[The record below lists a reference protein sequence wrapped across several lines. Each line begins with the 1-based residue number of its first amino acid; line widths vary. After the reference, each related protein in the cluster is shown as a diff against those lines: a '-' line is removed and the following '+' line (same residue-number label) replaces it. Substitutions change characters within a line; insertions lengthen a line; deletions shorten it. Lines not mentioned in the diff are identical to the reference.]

1 MRLSLR
7 TRVMGIPLV
16 LVAISVGLLIAGF
29 FWLVAGMWQAQL
41 HDLSIS
47 QESLANKGFKSLE
60 NQAITI
66 AAIASTVPGV
76 QEAYQLAR
84 EGKEAEGRKILRKGF
99 DRIHKEVT
107 RALGIKN
114 FKIHFHLPPAK
125 SFLRIWRQDG
135 KKDGGD
141 DISSFRKTV
150 LQVNR
155 SKKQVSGVEIGRG
168 GFAVRGIVPVTG
180 LDGEHYGSVEALLDL
195 NKIFDIS
202 KSLDSDNVAVYMLT
216 GELDIA
222 RKIKEKKPPQTGHM
236 ARIFSSSAE
245 KTDPFVD
252 EKLLEAAST
261 GLTTVVTE
269 KRLLTALPIHDFS
282 GEIKGVLV
290 FVRDASKLINNIT
303 RLKWGLIIGGIIL
316 LSALSLFLFLSTS
329 SITKRMNRTI
339 AVLGTGGADMLSAA
353 TEISSA
359 SNSLAEGASEQAA
372 ALEET
377 AASLEEMASMT
388 KQNALNAAEAE
399 TLVAEAGNSISGAD
413 SSMQRLTDSMD
424 DISNASEET
433 SKIIKVIDEI
443 AFQTN
448 LLALNAAVEAARAGE
463 AGAGFAVVAD
473 EVRNLA
479 LRAADAAGNTSELI
493 ETTLKKVEIGSEI
506 ALKTSTSFRQVSEA
520 TEKISNLISE
530 ISHASNEQAQG
541 IDQLNQAVIQIDS
554 VTQENTANAEES
566 ASASKE
572 LTALASRLNHVVE
585 DLASILSGKNQG
597 KNFPGKQNR
606 DAARRSLI

>member
-1 MRLSLR
+1 
-7 TRVMGIPLV
+7 
-16 LVAISVGLLIAGF
+16 
-29 FWLVAGMWQAQL
+29 MWQAQL

-47 QESLANKGFKSLE
+47 QEGLAKKGFISLE

-66 AAIASTVPGV
+66 AAMASTVPGV
-76 QEAYQLAR
+76 QEAYRLAR
-84 EGKEAEGRKILRKGF
+84 EGKEEEGRKTLRKAF
-99 DRIHKEVT
+99 DRIHEQVT
-107 RALGIKN
+107 QSLGVKD

-150 LQVNR
+150 LQVNQ

-168 GFAVRGIVPVTG
+168 GFAVRGIIPITG
-180 LDGEHYGSVEALLDL
+180 PNGEHYGSVEALLDL

-202 KSLDSDNVAVYMLT
+202 KSLDSDNVAVYMLA

-222 RKIKEKKPPQTGHM
+222 RKIKEKKPPEIGRM
-236 ARIFSSSAE
+236 VRIFSSSAE
-245 KTDPFVD
+245 NTDPFID
-252 EKLLEAAST
+252 EKILEVAST
-261 GLTTVVTE
+261 GLATAVVKE
-269 KRLLTALPIHDFS
+269 NLLNAMPIHDFS
-282 GEIKGVLV
+282 GHTKGVLV
-290 FVRDASKLINNIT
+290 FVRNAGKLIANIT

-316 LSALSLFLFLSTS
+316 LGALSLFLFLSTS

-339 AVLGTGGADMLSAA
+339 EILGTGSDNMLNAT

-359 SNSLAEGASEQAA
+359 SDSLAEGASEQAA

-377 AASLEEMASMT
+377 ASSLEEMASMT
-388 KQNALNAAEAE
+388 KQNALNAAQAE
-399 TLVAEAGNSISGAD
+399 KLMTEAGSTISGAD
-413 SSMQRLTDSMD
+413 SSMQHLIASMD
-424 DISNASEET
+424 DISSASKET
-433 SKIIKVIDEI
+433 SKIIKIIDEI

-479 LRAADAAGNTSELI
+479 LRAADAAGDTSGLI
-493 ETTLKKVEIGSEI
+493 ESTLKKVETGSEI
-506 ALKTSTSFRQVSEA
+506 AIKTSDIFGQVSKA

-530 ISHASNEQAQG
+530 ISHASKEQAQG
-541 IDQLNQAVIQIDS
+541 IDQLNHAVTQIDS
-554 VTQENTANAEES
+554 VTQQNTANAEAS
-566 ASASKE
+566 ASASKG
-572 LTALASRLNHVVE
+572 LNTLASQLNRVVE
-585 DLASILSGKNQG
+585 DLASLLSGEDNH
-597 KNFPGKQNR
+597 KQINTER
-606 DAARRSLI
+606 PFI

>member
-16 LVAISVGLLIAGF
+16 LVAISVSLLIAGF

-76 QEAYQLAR
+76 QEAYLLAR

-107 RALGIKN
+107 RALGIKS

-150 LQVNR
+150 LQVNQ

-168 GFAVRGIVPVTG
+168 GFAVRGIVPITG
-180 LDGEHYGSVEALLDL
+180 ADGEHYGSVEALLDL
-195 NKIFDIS
+195 NKIFELS

-216 GELDIA
+216 SELDIA
-222 RKIKEKKPPQTGHM
+222 RKIKEKKPLQIGNM
-236 ARIFSSSAE
+236 ARIYSSSAE
-245 KTDPFVD
+245 MTDPFVD
-252 EKLLEAAST
+252 EKLLRAASM
-261 GLTTVVTE
+261 GLTTVVAE
-269 KRLLTALPIHDFS
+269 NRLLTALPIHDFS

-290 FVRDASKLINNIT
+290 FVRDATKLIAKIT
-303 RLKWGLIIGGIIL
+303 RVKWGLVIGGVIL
-316 LSALSLFLFLSTS
+316 LSALSIFLFLSTS
-329 SITKRMNRTI
+329 SITKRMNKTI
-339 AVLGTGGADMLSAA
+339 AVLETGGADMLSAA

-359 SNSLAEGASEQAA
+359 SNSLAEGTSEQAA
-372 ALEET
+372 AFEET
-377 AASLEEMASMT
+377 AGSLEEMAAMT
-388 KQNALNAAEAE
+388 KQNALNAAQAE
-399 TLVAEAGNSISGAD
+399 TLMTETGNTIAGAD
-413 SSMQRLTDSMD
+413 SSMQRLTASMD
-424 DISNASEET
+424 DISKASEET
-433 SKIIKVIDEI
+433 SRIIKVIDEI

-479 LRAADAAGNTSELI
+479 LRAADAASDTSGLI
-493 ETTLKKVEIGSEI
+493 ESTLKKVETGSDI
-506 ALKTSTSFRQVSEA
+506 AMQTSASFRQVSKA
-520 TEKISNLISE
+520 TEKIGHLIGE
-530 ISHASNEQAQG
+530 ISHASTEQAQG
-541 IDQLNQAVIQIDS
+541 IDQLNQAVTEIDS
-554 VTQENTANAEES
+554 VTQQNTASAEES
-566 ASASKE
+566 ASAAKE
-572 LTALASRLNHVVE
+572 LNALASRLNRVVE
-585 DLASILSGKNQG
+585 DLASLLSGQKTGNTG
-597 KNFPGKQNR
+597 
-606 DAARRSLI
+606 